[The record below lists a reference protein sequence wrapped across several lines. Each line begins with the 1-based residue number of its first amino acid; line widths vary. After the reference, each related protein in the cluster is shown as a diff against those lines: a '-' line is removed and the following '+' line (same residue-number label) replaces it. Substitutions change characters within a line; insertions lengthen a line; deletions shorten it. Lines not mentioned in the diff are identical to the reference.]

1 MAFDDEAQAR
11 DCQWCQAG
19 ECQLANVAEAEKQ
32 AQDDQSGD
40 SKLVSTIPKSRRFT
54 SLTPV

>member
-11 DCQWCQAG
+11 DCQRCQAG

-40 SKLVSTIPKSRRFT
+40 SKLVSTIPSP
-54 SLTPV
+54 L